1 MGTLHTLP
9 SGADDEPARELTLS
23 ERVAWVNAYERSI
36 VASEGAVVIE
46 IESEHGVDPVF
57 RRRHKDPVFPD
68 CRTGRTFAGEREFPG
83 HRIDTPL
90 GRVVAA

>member
-9 SGADDEPARELTLS
+9 SGADNEPARELTLS

-46 IESEHGVDPVF
+46 IEVYPIETESALPGTSFDRGLRHRFARLV
-57 RRRHKDPVFPD
+57 RRDRKQT
-68 CRTGRTFAGEREFPG
+68 RTVPKPSSSSIR
-83 HRIDTPL
+83 D
-90 GRVVAA
+90 